1 MIDLAVIVALW
12 IMVAALALGVAR
24 RSAPLLRESLRRRA
38 AANSCISCRGS
49 RSACSVPDFIA
60 AALPQD
66 LVVDWLGSSSGVLG
80 IAIATLA
87 GAMTPGGP
95 VVGFAIAAAALK
107 GGAGAPQVIAY
118 STAWALYAFPRLLSY
133 ELPIM
138 PARVVW
144 LRVVASLPLPFLA
157 ARIGDAAGQA
167 LRLLIRG

>member
-1 MIDLAVIVALW
+1 MAIGV
-12 IMVAALALGVAR
+12 LG
-24 RSAPLLRESLRRRA
+24 S
-38 AANSCISCRGS
+38 G
-49 RSACSVPDFIA
+49 FIA

-66 LVVDWLGSSSGVLG
+66 FVAAWLGSSSGAFG
-80 IAIATLA
+80 IVIATIA

-118 STAWALYAFPRLLSY
+118 STAWALYAFPRLLTY

-144 LRVVASLPLPFLA
+144 LRVVANLPLPF
-157 ARIGDAAGQA
+157 IAAGLA
-167 LRLLIRG
+167 IVLGKP

>member
-1 MIDLAVIVALW
+1 LAAEGKIVIDLAVIVTLW
-12 IMVAALALGVAR
+12 IMVAALALGVAK
-24 RSAPLLRESLRRRA
+24 RSAPLLRESLRGG
-38 AANSCISCRGS
+38 GS
-49 RSACSVPDFIA
+49 EFLHLVPRIAIGVLGSGFIA

-66 LVVDWLGSSSGVLG
+66 LVVHWLGSSSGLLG
-80 IAIATLA
+80 IVIATVA

-95 VVGFAIAAAALK
+95 VVGFAVAAAALK

-157 ARIGDAAGQA
+157 AGLAM
-167 LRLLIRG
+167 LLGKP

>member
-1 MIDLAVIVALW
+1 VIDLIVTAALW

-24 RSAPLLRESLRRRA
+24 RSTPLLRETV
-38 AANSCISCRGS
+38 RGGGGEFLHL
-49 RSACSVPDFIA
+49 VPRMAIGVLGSGFIA

-66 LVVDWLGSSSGVLG
+66 LVAAWLGSSSGALG
-80 IAIATLA
+80 IVLAIVA

-118 STAWALYAFPRLLSY
+118 ATAWALYAFPRLLTY
-133 ELPIM
+133 ELPIL

-144 LRVVASLPLPFLA
+144 LRVIASLPLPF
-157 ARIGDAAGQA
+157 IAAGLA
-167 LRLLIRG
+167 MMIGKP

>member
-1 MIDLAVIVALW
+1 MIDLIVGLALW
-12 IMVAALALGVAR
+12 IIVAALALGVSK
-24 RSAPLLRESLRRRA
+24 RSMPLLRESA
-38 AANSCISCRGS
+38 RGGAS
-49 RSACSVPDFIA
+49 EFLHLMPRMAIGVLGSGFIA

-66 LVVDWLGSSSGVLG
+66 TVAYWLGSTSGVLG
-80 IAIATLA
+80 IAIATIA

-118 STAWALYAFPRLLSY
+118 STAWALYAFPRLLTY

-144 LRVVASLPLPFLA
+144 LRVMASLPLPFIAAWLA
-157 ARIGDAAGQA
+157 MLIGKP
-167 LRLLIRG
+167 

>member
-1 MIDLAVIVALW
+1 VIDIVVTAALW
-12 IMVAALALGVAR
+12 IMVVALALGVAK
-24 RSAPLLRESLRRRA
+24 RSRPLLRESARDGSLEFLRLVPRMA
-38 AANSCISCRGS
+38 IGVLGS
-49 RSACSVPDFIA
+49 GFIA

-66 LVVDWLGSSSGVLG
+66 IVVAWLGSSSGVLG
-80 IAIATLA
+80 IALAGIA

-118 STAWALYAFPRLLSY
+118 STASALYAFPRLLTY

-144 LRVVASLPLPFLA
+144 LRVVASLPLPFIAAWLA
-157 ARIGDAAGQA
+157 MLIG
-167 LRLLIRG
+167 RP

>member
-1 MIDLAVIVALW
+1 LADEGSAVIDVIVTLALW
-12 IMVAALALGVAR
+12 IIVVALALGVAR
-24 RSAPLLRESLRRRA
+24 RGMPLLRQSTASGGGEFLRLIPRMA
-38 AANSCISCRGS
+38 IGILGS
-49 RSACSVPDFIA
+49 GFIA

-66 LVVDWLGSSSGVLG
+66 SVAYWLGSSSGIFG
-80 IAIATLA
+80 IAVAAIA

-138 PARVVW
+138 PAQVVW
-144 LRVVASLPLPFLA
+144 LRVIASLPLPFIAAWLA
-157 ARIGDAAGQA
+157 MLIGKP
-167 LRLLIRG
+167 